1 MNDIVTRV
9 NSVLSL
15 LPEGH
20 RLKIGGLT
28 LQFITPNLVQVTGW
42 SRSNALENITEQ
54 SALIELSEMTEIF
67 REMVSASEGLNSF
80 ISGKQI
86 EFVLAYDYG
95 MGSVHICS
103 EIDGKVNWERNVR
116 S

>member
-1 MNDIVTRV
+1 MDDIVTRI

-20 RLKIGGLT
+20 RLKIGDLT
-28 LQFITPNLVQVTGW
+28 MQLIAPNLVQIIGW
-42 SRSNALENITEQ
+42 SRSNALENIIEQ
-54 SALIELSEMTEIF
+54 SALIELNETIEIF
-67 REMVSASEGLNSF
+67 KEMVSASEALNSF

-95 MGSVHICS
+95 MGSLHICT
-103 EIDGKVNWERNVR
+103 EIDGKVNWK
-116 S
+116 